1 MIERTPEEQQKWDE
15 DHKRWKEARGRL
27 VNLTAV
33 LRKLDRYH
41 SVMDAHG
48 ILKFVTEDPEGAT
61 ICLIDLDELV
71 RSIDVGQRA
80 LEKLRD
86 ARALPEGGAS

>member
-1 MIERTPEEQQKWDE
+1 MIERTTEEQQKWDE

-48 ILKFVTEDPEGAT
+48 MFKFVTEDPEGAT
-61 ICLIDLDELV
+61 ICLINLYELV

-80 LEKLRD
+80 LEELRT
-86 ARALPEGGAS
+86 ARSTEGTD